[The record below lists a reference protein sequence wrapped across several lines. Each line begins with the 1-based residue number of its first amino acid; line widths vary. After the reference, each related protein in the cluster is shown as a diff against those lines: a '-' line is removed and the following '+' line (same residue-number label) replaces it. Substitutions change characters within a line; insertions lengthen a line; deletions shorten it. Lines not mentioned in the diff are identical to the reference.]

1 MLHPKTTAIHIAQ
14 LNGKHSNH
22 HRRMK
27 SRVVVTT
34 ISTSLS
40 IVGCIIIFI
49 AHNQWKDARSSSRN
63 ILLYITIA
71 DLFTAMGYLFG
82 VYSTSQSGCVFQ
94 SFVTTASSMMSF
106 FWTSC
111 MALYL
116 YAVLIKINN
125 ELGRRIVFSF
135 HCISWAFPLLI
146 VLTALLA
153 GKLGIGCDTADW
165 CWIEE
170 DNCDVRNS
178 TTIPE
183 YENVIWMLVTG
194 KFWEILSYVL
204 IIVIYARIFINV
216 RKQRKMVRVL

>member
-1 MLHPKTTAIHIAQ
+1 MKDTTI
-14 LNGKHSNH
+14 
-22 HRRMK
+22 
-27 SRVVVTT
+27 VTT

-82 VYSTSQSGCVFQ
+82 LQSGWQGACVFQ

-116 YAVLIKINN
+116 YVVLIKVDN
-125 ELGRRIVFSF
+125 ELAKRIVFSF
-135 HCISWAFPLLI
+135 HCISWPFPLLMT
-146 VLTALLA
+146 LTALLA
-153 GKLGIGCDTADW
+153 HKLGHGCDTAGW
-165 CWIEE
+165 CWIKEE
-170 DNCDVRNS
+170 NCHSTNSNS
-178 TTIPE
+178 TAPE
-183 YENVIWMLVTG
+183 YEDVIWMLMTG
-194 KFWEILSYVL
+194 KLWEILSYII

-216 RKQRKMVRVL
+216 HQRRKMVGVLLFSSILLIFCL